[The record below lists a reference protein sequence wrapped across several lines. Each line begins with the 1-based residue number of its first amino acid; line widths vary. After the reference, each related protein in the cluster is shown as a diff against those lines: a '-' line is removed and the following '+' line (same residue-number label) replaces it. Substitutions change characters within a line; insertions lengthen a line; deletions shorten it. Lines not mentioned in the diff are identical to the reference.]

1 MIRRALLA
9 AITILAPL
17 LACADTL
24 KADADLRPFADRVM
38 AGVASTGIAAGISAG
53 IAVMRPYVAM
63 PEVELQKALL
73 TLQSQREAYP
83 ERFGKTVGYEFIGQR
98 KLGESLVRLA
108 YIEKTERRALPWLF
122 HFYKTRAG
130 WVLESFM
137 CNDQASQLFIMH

>member
-1 MIRRALLA
+1 MTRRLLA
-9 AITILAPL
+9 FLAIALAS
-17 LACADTL
+17 LASRADTL
-24 KADADLRPFADRVM
+24 KTDAELRPFADRVM
-38 AGVASTGIAAGISAG
+38 AGVAGSGIAAGIS
-53 IAVMRPYVAM
+53 VMRPYVVM

-83 ERFGKTVGYEFIGQR
+83 DRFGKTVGFEFIGQK

-122 HFYKTRAG
+122 HFYRTRNG
-130 WVLESFM
+130 WVLESFL

>member
-1 MIRRALLA
+1 MIGRALLVA
-9 AITILAPL
+9 LASFAPL
-17 LACADTL
+17 VAFADTL

-38 AGVASTGIAAGISAG
+38 AAVSSSGIPAGIS
-53 IAVMRPYVAM
+53 VMRPYVVM

-83 ERFGKTVGYEFIGQR
+83 DRFGKTVGYEFIGQR
-98 KLGESLVRLA
+98 KLGESLLRLA

-122 HFYKTRAG
+122 HFYKTRSG

>member
-1 MIRRALLA
+1 MTRRALLA
-9 AITILAPL
+9 AFALLAPF
-17 LACADTL
+17 LACAETL
-24 KADADLRPFADRVM
+24 KTDAELRPFADRVM
-38 AGVASTGIAAGISAG
+38 AGVAGAGISAG

-137 CNDQASQLFIMH
+137 CNHQASQLFIMH

>member
-1 MIRRALLA
+1 MTRRALLA
-9 AITILAPL
+9 AFVLLAPF
-17 LACADTL
+17 LACAGTL
-24 KADADLRPFADRVM
+24 RTDAELRPFADRVM
-38 AGVASTGIAAGISAG
+38 AGVAGAGISAG

-83 ERFGKTVGYEFIGQR
+83 DRFGKTVGYEFIGQK